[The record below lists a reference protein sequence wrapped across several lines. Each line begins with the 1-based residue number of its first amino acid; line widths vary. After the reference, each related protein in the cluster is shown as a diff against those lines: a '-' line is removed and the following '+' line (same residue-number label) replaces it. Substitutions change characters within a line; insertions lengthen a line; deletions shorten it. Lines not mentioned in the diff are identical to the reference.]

1 VSRLVSPTLLM
12 YFYSMPELPEKIG
25 RYEVL
30 AIAGRGAMGVVYKA
44 RDPLINR
51 IVAIKIV
58 SLSAHLTE
66 EQRKEYSLRFT
77 REAQAAGNL
86 HHPGI
91 VTIFD
96 VGEEEG
102 LPYMAQEYIE
112 GQSLSQYIKEKQ
124 VLPLAQAIEIARQ
137 VADTLAYAHREGVVH
152 RDIKPDNILIDKD
165 GRAVITDFGVARLSS
180 SELTRTGEVLG
191 TPHFMSPEQVLGKT
205 VDGRSDLFSLGVVL
219 YVLLTGK
226 RPFSGDT
233 ISSICYQIVHEE
245 PQPLPAAK
253 GLPPEIAEIL
263 RKLLAKNPDDRFAD
277 GNELLA
283 ALDVAV
289 DPTLSVEPGTLA
301 MEDPTRLSRPSG
313 NAAGAP
319 APALAAPGRGGGSP
333 VLSRK
338 RLTWILAAAGAL
350 IVFTAVVG
358 FFSAGRLRSLLEPGA
373 GVADV
378 PGGTVQSASNELE
391 SPSEPGSP
399 PVPAAAKERKPKTAE
414 KVPRKSGKSPA
425 DSSKKKGRVSAGATA
440 GPSSGDVRQRTRTA
454 GHGAEKETAARPA
467 DAHLGLIVEGPM
479 PQGVFR
485 VYVNGKLRL
494 DEPFGGITNRA
505 RPRRKGFRIEKHMK
519 IPPGEYKLRFELVS
533 PRPRLFYANGAYD
546 LKAVAGEDTVLKIE
560 PRRFPARLKVKEIP
574 VGERRPAG

>member
-1 VSRLVSPTLLM
+1 
-12 YFYSMPELPEKIG
+12 
-25 RYEVL
+25 L

-58 SLSAHLTE
+58 SLSALLGE
-66 EQRKEYSLRFT
+66 EQRKEYSLRFS

-112 GQSLSQYIKEKQ
+112 GRSLSQCIKEKQ
-124 VLPLAQAIEIARQ
+124 VLPLGQAIDIARQ
-137 VADTLAYAHREGVVH
+137 IAATLAYAHREGVVH

-219 YVLLTGK
+219 YVMLTGK

-245 PQPLPAAK
+245 AQPLPAAK
-253 GLPPEIAEIL
+253 GLPPEITEIL
-263 RKLLAKNPDDRFAD
+263 RKLLEKNPEDRFAD

-289 DPTLSVEPGTLA
+289 EPTLSVESGTLA
-301 MEDPTRLSRPSG
+301 MEDPTRLSTPSAK
-313 NAAGAP
+313 AAGTP
-319 APALAAPGRGGGSP
+319 APVLAAPERGGRSP
-333 VLSRK
+333 ILSRK
-338 RLTWILAAAGAL
+338 RLTLIFVAAVAL
-350 IVFTAVVG
+350 IVLAAVAG
-358 FFSAGRLRSLLEPGA
+358 FLSAGRLRTLFKPGA

-378 PGGTVQSASNELE
+378 PGGTAQSASNEPE
-391 SPSEPGSP
+391 SPPEPGSP
-399 PVPAAAKERKPKTAE
+399 PVPATAKERKPKTAE

-425 DSSKKKGRVSAGATA
+425 GSSTIKGRASAGATA
-440 GPSSGDVRQRTRTA
+440 GSSRGDAGQRTRTA
-454 GHGAEKETAARPA
+454 GHGVEKEAVARPA
-467 DAHLGLIVEGPM
+467 EAHVGLIVEGTM

-494 DEPFGGITNRA
+494 DERFGKIVNPA
-505 RPRRKGFRIEKHMK
+505 RPRRRGFRIVKHMK

-533 PRPRLFYANGAYD
+533 PRPRLFYANGAYN
-546 LKAVAGEDTVLKIE
+546 LKAVPGGETVLKIE
-560 PRRFPARLKVKEIP
+560 PRRFPARLKVTEIP
-574 VGERRPAG
+574 AGERRPPG

>member
-1 VSRLVSPTLLM
+1 M
-12 YFYSMPELPEKIG
+12 YFYNMPELPEKIG

-66 EQRKEYSLRFT
+66 EQRQEYSLRFS

-112 GQSLSQYIKEKQ
+112 GRSLSQYIKEKQ
-124 VLPLAQAIEIARQ
+124 VLPVGEAIEIARQ

-289 DPTLSVEPGTLA
+289 DPTLSVESGTLA
-301 MEDPTRLSRPSG
+301 MEGPTRLSTPPAKG
-313 NAAGAP
+313 TAGGSASAKP
-319 APALAAPGRGGGSP
+319 TPGRGRGSP
-333 VLSRK
+333 ALSRK

-350 IVFTAVVG
+350 IILAAVVG
-358 FFSAGRLRSLLEPGA
+358 FLSAGRLRTLLKPGA
-373 GVADV
+373 GVSDV
-378 PGGTVQSASNELE
+378 PGGTAQSASN
-391 SPSEPGSP
+391 EPGSP
-399 PVPAAAKERKPKTAE
+399 PVSGRPPKRRKQRPRERSRAKAKNRLHAARRKRVGPLPEQPPALRAAKP
-414 KVPRKSGKSPA
+414 GKRHKRRGTVSRRRPPHA
-425 DSSKKKGRVSAGATA
+425 RRTPTWDSSSRGRCPKGC
-440 GPSSGDVRQRTRTA
+440 SGFT
-454 GHGAEKETAARPA
+454 
-467 DAHLGLIVEGPM
+467 
-479 PQGVFR
+479 
-485 VYVNGKLRL
+485 
-494 DEPFGGITNRA
+494 
-505 RPRRKGFRIEKHMK
+505 
-519 IPPGEYKLRFELVS
+519 
-533 PRPRLFYANGAYD
+533 
-546 LKAVAGEDTVLKIE
+546 
-560 PRRFPARLKVKEIP
+560 
-574 VGERRPAG
+574 